1 MGSGKPESSSYKL
14 LSDDESSVDNGHV
27 CGRCETSI
35 SEDRPSRSFS
45 TLKLILAFVF
55 CQIPI
60 LLLSFAVFRY
70 ILRSNERTSETYHKD
85 DYTGIVTVDDAWA
98 ERNHLPP
105 TVKYPH
111 DPQLRVYQVNV
122 FHSLHC
128 LYRIRNRLISNVPME
143 KWPRNDIHTMHCV
156 DHLREE
162 IMCNVDVS
170 MSGSNEFV
178 AFNNHNHDRKCR
190 DLAAVQRWA
199 QEHTWL
205 GYKDYLE
212 GVIGY
217 DANEAERVN
226 MALAG
231 KGQWNKANSTHN
243 KETGKIE
250 AWFEDHEIS
259 SGH

>member
-85 DYTGIVTVDDAWA
+85 DYLAFERYNATGTPYSIVDAA
-98 ERNHLPP
+98 
-105 TVKYPH
+105 
-111 DPQLRVYQVNV
+111 DPSKDADK
-122 FHSLHC
+122 F
-128 LYRIRNRLISNVPME
+128 
-143 KWPRNDIHTMHCV
+143 WND
-156 DHLREE
+156 LKRY
-162 IMCNVDVS
+162 VS

-212 GVIGY
+212 GVIRY

>member
-14 LSDDESSVDNGHV
+14 LSDDESSIDNGHV
-27 CGRCETSI
+27 CSRCETSI
-35 SEDRPSRSFS
+35 SDDRASRSFS
-45 TLKLILAFVF
+45 TLKLVLAFVF
-55 CQIPI
+55 CQVPI
-60 LLLSFAVFRY
+60 LLFSFAVFRY
-70 ILRSNERTSETYHKD
+70 ILQSNERGSDTYDKNDYLAFETYNATGTPYSIVDAADPSKD
-85 DYTGIVTVDDAWA
+85 ADKFWNDLKRYTGIVTVDDAWA
-98 ERNHLPP
+98 KSNNLPP

-128 LYRIRNRLISNVPME
+128 L
-143 KWPRNDIHTMHCV
+143 
-156 DHLREE
+156 
-162 IMCNVDVS
+162 
-170 MSGSNEFV
+170 
-178 AFNNHNHDRKCR
+178 
-190 DLAAVQRWA
+190 
-199 QEHTWL
+199 
-205 GYKDYLE
+205 DYLE

>member
-85 DYTGIVTVDDAWA
+85 DYLAFERYNATGTPYSIVDAADPSKDADKFWNDLKRYTGIVTVDDTWA

-128 LYRIRNRLISNVPME
+128 LYRIRNRLISNVSME
-143 KWPRNDIHTMHCV
+143 MWPRNDIHTMHCV
-156 DHLREE
+156 DHLRG
-162 IMCNVDVS
+162 DY
-170 MSGSNEFV
+170 
-178 AFNNHNHDRKCR
+178 
-190 DLAAVQRWA
+190 VQRR
-199 QEHTWL
+199 
-205 GYKDYLE
+205 
-212 GVIGY
+212 Y